1 MAKKKIGKRKKQ
13 CQTYSLNKTREK
25 NKLKRVRKHLI
36 KFPADLIAVK
46 KATEL
51 EKIR

>member
-13 CQTYSLNKTREK
+13 CQTYRLSQQREK